1 MESEK
6 LLQILIEQT
15 RQNSNQVE
23 QLKNYDLATLTWKD
37 QPDSWNVLECLEHLN
52 LYGAFYL
59 PQIEHKIK
67 NATSQGEPEFNSSF
81 LGDYFAKSMLPKSK
95 MVKMKT
101 FKSKNP
107 IRAQLDKKVIDIFLT
122 QQLQLIDLLNKSRNV
137 SLNKVKITTTFPL
150 LTLKLGDTF
159 RFLINH
165 NIRHLHQ
172 VDGVLSKMKINK
184 R

>member
-1 MESEK
+1 M
-6 LLQILIEQT
+6 LQVLIEQT
-15 RQNSNQVE
+15 RKNSNHAE

-37 QPDSWNVLECLEHLN
+37 HPDSWNILECLEHLN

-67 NATSQGEPEFNSSF
+67 TATSHGEPEFTSSF
-81 LGDYFAKSMLPKSK
+81 LGDYFAKSMLPKEK

-107 IRAQLDKKVIDIFLT
+107 IRTQLDKKVIDQFLL
-122 QQLQLIDLLNKSRNV
+122 QQLQLLDLLNQSRNV
-137 SLNKVKITTTFPL
+137 SLNAVKITTTLSF

-165 NIRHLHQ
+165 NVRHLHQ
-172 VDGVLSKMKINK
+172 VDGVLAKMEMT
-184 R
+184 RR